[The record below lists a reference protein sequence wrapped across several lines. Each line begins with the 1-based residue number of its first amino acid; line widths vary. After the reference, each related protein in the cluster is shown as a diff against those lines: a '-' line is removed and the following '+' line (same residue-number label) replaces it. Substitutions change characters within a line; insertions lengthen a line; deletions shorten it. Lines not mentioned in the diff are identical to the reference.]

1 MAELIS
7 LIISIVNIFLLFFAI
22 GYIGSGMAT
31 RFFEK
36 RKARIVESIDSAR
49 TEKQNATQLHQEYS
63 GRLENFQAERQSILT
78 KAREKAAVRDAEI
91 MADANK
97 EAQRIVDRANR
108 EAELKKAKVKD
119 DVKRDMVNIAAA
131 VAAKLIKENINE
143 EKQTLLIEETLK
155 EMGEQTWQN

>member
-1 MAELIS
+1 M
-7 LIISIVNIFLLFFAI
+7 
-22 GYIGSGMAT
+22 
-31 RFFEK
+31 
-36 RKARIVESIDSAR
+36 
-49 TEKQNATQLHQEYS
+49 
-63 GRLENFQAERQSILT
+63 
-78 KAREKAAVRDAEI
+78 RDAEI
-91 MADANK
+91 MADATK

>member
-7 LIISIVNIFLLFFAI
+7 LIISAVNIFLLFFAL
-22 GYIGSGMAT
+22 GYIASGMAT
-31 RFFEK
+31 SFFEK

-49 TEKQNATQLHQEYS
+49 TEKQNATKLHQDYEGKLS
-63 GRLENFQAERQSILT
+63 NFQVERQSILT
-78 KAREKAAVRDAEI
+78 RAREKAAVREAEI
-91 MADANK
+91 MADANN